1 MLTPNEKYGIV
12 KAIICVI
19 IMALAMIDITFY
31 DFDTRKHEMSYGDRR
46 GVYQGPVNEE
56 GLPDGRGS
64 INLKNEDGVEYH
76 YRGEFVNGRL
86 EGKGRT
92 VWFTDEGPKY
102 EVGTYKDDEI
112 VPLKDDEIKYLF
124 WYADRMYLYRCI
136 ECTGVVEREHA
147 YTKEFITLNIMSDIE
162 NNDDALTVNI
172 YDPDFKVETGDYVR
186 IMGIVE
192 RCYTELNDAG
202 EEKTVP
208 IIAAYEY
215 DVISYEEAISPELFE
230 KDPDKKYLRP
240 VWYTK

>member
-1 MLTPNEKYGIV
+1 MLTPNEKY
-12 KAIICVI
+12 AIAKVIIGVI

-46 GVYQGPVNEE
+46 GVYQGPVNEDGKPE
-56 GLPDGRGS
+56 GKGFLD
-64 INLKNEDGVEYH
+64 LKNEAGVKYSYE
-76 YRGEFVNGRL
+76 GEFVDGHF
-86 EGKGRT
+86 EGKGRIE
-92 VWFTDEGPKY
+92 WIYDGDLKY
-102 EVGTYKDDEI
+102 EVGTYKNDEI
-112 VPLKDDEIKYLF
+112 IPLKDDEITDLF
-124 WYADRMYLYRCI
+124 WYADGKYLYRCI